1 MNNYSLR
8 LLNIKSKQNINILK
22 IEQINAF
29 HRQSDQEV
37 KVSLLKKFDSFL
49 LFKKRNKISKKFK
62 LITYIEFEYLV
73 VPHYFVFYN

>member
-1 MNNYSLR
+1 MNNSLR

-37 KVSLLKKFDSFL
+37 KVSLLKKLIHIYF
-49 LFKKRNKISKKFK
+49 FKKKQNIQKI
-62 LITYIEFEYLV
+62 LINYIKFEYLV